1 MAGWGWVGSAL
12 SWFGTGSWG
21 LTGEPGKLSGAPE
34 DEPTRQALARASGID
49 SAGQTVNQKTTL
61 GLATAWACVR
71 LKSDVV
77 GSMGMGVFEKSPT
90 SGRVSR
96 QDHWLYDLVHEEP
109 NRDQT
114 PAEFWAGQVA
124 AMDLWGN
131 AYAEKETLGRG
142 DTLRTTALTPL
153 APHLMTVGRN
163 RNNER
168 VYRYSDRGKIEELP
182 AEKVFHL
189 RGLTLGGDVGL
200 SAIEYGRRTLG
211 GAMAANKT
219 AADTFRSGLQM
230 AGFMDTGHSRLSPE
244 QRADL
249 IEIFDAFVGEA
260 MRGRIVPLE
269 KDFKFSP
276 LKMNPAEVQLLESRS
291 WDVEEIC
298 RWFGM
303 LPMLIGHAAKG
314 QTMWGSGIEQLLLG
328 WQTLLLNPLLTN
340 IQQAVK
346 KQLLPISQRKIIYPE
361 INREAL
367 MAADSAAR
375 AALYSSLGQ
384 NGVMDRNEIRSREN
398 LDHRPGGEHL
408 TVQSNLIRLDQL
420 GQSAT
425 AEQGARS
432 ALMNLLF
439 GGEVDAEQLK
449 SLLAR
454 TTGADRPLLED

>member
-1 MAGWGWVGSAL
+1 MALWQWVGSAVR
-12 SWFGTGSWG
+12 WFGTGQN
-21 LTGEPGKLSGAPE
+21 GKLSGSSDDNRTPKAI
-34 DEPTRQALARASGID
+34 AYGSSID
-49 SAGQTVNQKTTL
+49 SAGQNVNQKTTL
-61 GLATAWACVR
+61 GLPTAWACTR

-77 GSMGMGVFEKSPT
+77 GSMGMGVYEKASDG
-90 SGRVSR
+90 GRKSR
-96 QDHWLYDLVHEEP
+96 PDHWLHDLVHEEP

-131 AYAEKETLGRG
+131 AYAEKEMLGSRV
-142 DTLRTTALTPL
+142 TALTPL
-153 APHLMTVGRN
+153 SPELMQVKRN
-163 RNNER
+163 RSNER
-168 VYRYSDRGKIEELP
+168 VYIYQDRGKAEEMP
-182 AEKVFHL
+182 ADKIFHL

-200 SAIEYGRRTLG
+200 SAIEFGRRTLG
-211 GAMAANKT
+211 GAIAANKT
-219 AADTFRSGLQM
+219 ASDTFRSGLQA
-230 AGFMDTGHSRLSPE
+230 AGFMETGASSLRPD

-249 IEIFDAFVGEA
+249 IQIFDSFVGDA

-269 KDFKFSP
+269 KDLKFVP
-276 LKMNPAEVQLLESRS
+276 VKMNPAEVQLLESRA

-298 RWFGM
+298 RWFGV

-346 KQLLPISQRKIIYPE
+346 KQILSPAERKKVYPE

-375 AALYSSLGQ
+375 AALYSAFGQ
-384 NGVMDRNEIRSREN
+384 NGVMTRGEMRSREN
-398 LDHRPGGEHL
+398 LPSLPGDDFL
-408 TVQSNLIRLDQL
+408 TVQSNLVPLDML
-420 GQSAT
+420 GKVNGP
-425 AEQGARS
+425 EQGARS

-439 GGEVDAEQLK
+439 GGDVENIIDARVK
-449 SLLAR
+449 AMMGHNGGPR
-454 TTGADRPLLED
+454 LEE

>member
-1 MAGWGWVGSAL
+1 MAGWVGSVL
-12 SWFGTGSWG
+12 SWAGFGTGGS
-21 LTGEPGKLSGAPE
+21 GKLSGAPE
-34 DEPTRQALARASGID
+34 DEPTQRRINFGSSID

-61 GLATAWACVR
+61 GLPAAWACVR

-77 GSMGMGVFEKSPT
+77 GSMGMGVFEKQADG
-90 SGRVSR
+90 GRKSR
-96 QDHWLYDLVHEEP
+96 TDHWLYDLVHEEP

-131 AYAEKETLGRG
+131 AYAEKEMLGGRV
-142 DTLRTTALTPL
+142 TALTPL
-153 APHLMTVGRN
+153 APHLVTVRRN

-168 VYRYSDRGKIEELP
+168 VYLYANRGKVEELP
-182 AEKVFHL
+182 ADKMFHL

-219 AADTFRSGLQM
+219 AADTFRSGLQI
-230 AGFMDTGHSRLSPE
+230 AGFMETASTSLKPD

-249 IEIFDAFVGEA
+249 MEVFDAWAGDA
-260 MRGRIVPLE
+260 MRGRVVPLE
-269 KDFKFSP
+269 KDFKFHG
-276 LKMNPAEVQLLESRS
+276 LKMNPAEVQLLESRG
-291 WDVEEIC
+291 WDVEEVC

-346 KQLLPISQRKIIYPE
+346 KQLLPAAERKRVYPE

-367 MAADSAAR
+367 LAQDSAAR
-375 AALYSSLGQ
+375 AALYSAFGQ
-384 NGVMDRNEIRSREN
+384 NGVMTRGEMRSREN
-398 LDHRPGGEHL
+398 LPSLPGDGIL
-408 TVQSNLIRLDQL
+408 TVQSNLVPLDQL
-420 GQSAT
+420 GQAPG

-439 GGEVDAEQLK
+439 GGDAEMMID
-449 SLLAR
+449 AR
-454 TTGADRPLLED
+454 VKAAMLGHSSGPRLEE

>member
-1 MAGWGWVGSAL
+1 MGIGTWVGSTL
-12 SWFGTGSWG
+12 RLFGTGQS
-21 LTGEPGKLSGAPE
+21 GKLSGAPE
-34 DEPTRQALARASGID
+34 DEPSRKAIAFGSRID
-49 SAGQTVNQKTTL
+49 SAGQSVNAKTTL
-61 GLATAWACVR
+61 GLPAAWACVR

-77 GSMGMGVFEKSPT
+77 GSMGMGVFEKSADG
-90 SGRVSR
+90 GRKSR
-96 QDHWLYDLVHEEP
+96 PDHWLYDLVHEEP

-131 AYAEKETLGRG
+131 AYAEKETLGGRV
-142 DTLRTTALTPL
+142 TALTPI
-153 APHLMTVGRN
+153 APDLVTVKRN
-163 RNNER
+163 RYNER
-168 VYRYSDRGKIEELP
+168 IYIYQDRGKSEELP
-182 AEKVFHL
+182 ADKIFHL

-200 SAIEYGRRTLG
+200 SAIEFGRRTLG
-211 GAMAANKT
+211 SAMAANKT
-219 AADTFRSGLQM
+219 AADTFRSGLQI
-230 AGFMDTGHSRLSPE
+230 AGFMETASVSMKPE

-249 IEIFDAFVGEA
+249 MAIFDAWHNEA
-260 MRGRIVPLE
+260 MRGRVVPLE
-269 KDFKFSP
+269 KDFKFHG
-276 LKMNPAEVQLLESRS
+276 LKMNPAEVQLLESRG

-346 KQLLPISQRKIIYPE
+346 KQLLTAGERKKVYPE

-375 AALYSSLGQ
+375 AALYSAFGQ
-384 NGVMDRNEIRSREN
+384 NGVMTRGEMRNREN
-398 LDHRPGGEHL
+398 LPSLPGDDFL
-408 TVQSNLIRLDQL
+408 TVQSNLVPLDML
-420 GQSAT
+420 GQVNAP
-425 AEQGARS
+425 EQGARS

-439 GGEVDAEQLK
+439 GGDFDAVIDSRLDAK
-449 SLLAR
+449 LNAR
-454 TTGADRPLLED
+454 PHRKE